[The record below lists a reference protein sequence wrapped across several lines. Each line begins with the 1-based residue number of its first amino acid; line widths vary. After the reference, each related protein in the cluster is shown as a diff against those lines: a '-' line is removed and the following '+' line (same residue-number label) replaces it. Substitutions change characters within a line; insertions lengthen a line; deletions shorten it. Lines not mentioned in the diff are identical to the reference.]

1 VAGSLE
7 ARVARLEKIRHEPNS
22 SWVDARTRAERA
34 EADGTASLAQYELVY
49 SEELVGWRDQ
59 FLASIP
65 ALVAREK
72 IGPWPWGMVCQALV
86 YPPDQ
91 ELSEEADDWLDSIV
105 YQATISVDQM
115 KKNAKTRQAPLLVT
129 TPEQRTSQAILILT
143 MGGRYALG
151 LRTRAWTKTDGQWH
165 TSEEAMTLAR
175 TTTESLSEATRFL
188 GYSGNLVP
196 HLLDGTLQTVD
207 GTIPD
212 NPRRALVSWADL
224 ADTLDRIATTS
235 HVYDA

>member
-1 VAGSLE
+1 
-7 ARVARLEKIRHEPNS
+7 
-22 SWVDARTRAERA
+22 
-34 EADGTASLAQYELVY
+34 
-49 SEELVGWRDQ
+49 
-59 FLASIP
+59 
-65 ALVAREK
+65 
-72 IGPWPWGMVCQALV
+72 MVCQALV

-105 YQATISVDQM
+105 YEATISVDQM
-115 KKNAKTRQAPLLVT
+115 KKNAKTRHAPLLVT
-129 TPEQRTSQAILILT
+129 TPEQRTSEAILILT

-165 TSEEAMTLAR
+165 SSEEAMTLAR
-175 TTTESLSEATRFL
+175 TTTESLRAATRFL

-196 HLLDGTLQTVD
+196 HVLDGTLRTVD

-212 NPRRALVSWADL
+212 NPQLALVSWADL